1 MTQRSKKGLSQVC
14 NESYP
19 NVSNA
24 NPIRGGFAEDQLRGH
39 FIMRT
44 GFLTALAAST
54 ATVSLACA
62 FATPAMAQSTGS
74 VEFEKEILVTGARTT
89 VQQVGG
95 ISSPDTAKAKAVLTQ
110 ENLARQNPGQTV
122 LDSINQIPGVSFQNN
137 DAYGSTG
144 GTLNIRGFDSTRI
157 SLTVDGVPLNDSG
170 NYAIFSG
177 QQMDPEVIEQVNVNL
192 GTTDVD
198 SPTASAAGGT
208 VNLRTLTP
216 SHDLGAMFSG
226 SVGEWNF
233 MRGFVKFETGD
244 ITKGGIRAWV
254 SASRATNDIPFNG
267 FGKVNKQQYNGK
279 LYIPLSGGDFIS
291 ISGHYNQ
298 NRNNFFGS
306 VPLRTDT
313 TQSLTNLAARIVGPN
328 TANRFPLTNAER
340 FYAINAPC
348 LVNPGTNGV
357 ADPVAA
363 APLNQASC
371 GTEFDRRYN
380 PSNTGN
386 VRISSKFTLS
396 DKLVLT
402 VDPSYQYVKANGGGT
417 VTGQEGLRDINP
429 AGGTA
434 NPAACA
440 IAPNSATNTCVA
452 GYWGGS
458 PFFGRD
464 VNGDG
469 DALDAVT
476 VYAPSQTKTR
486 RLGVTASLRWEIDDH
501 NTIRLAYTYDHTKHR
516 QTGQVALVQ
525 PNGEPVDVFAVNV
538 PQKDANGTIL
548 QKRDRLSF
556 AILNKIAVEYRGE
569 FLDDKLVVNLG
580 GSLPFFKRD
589 LTNYCATSS
598 ASGFVE
604 CSGQNSALDATLATL
619 NPYTFNTT
627 TNAVTGFS
635 PPGHRVLN
643 YKKFLP
649 SVGFVYHVADNVSVF
664 GNYSK
669 NISIPSTDSLY
680 NSFFYPA
687 GTPQATPVAETTDN
701 FDMGVRYRSGMIQG
715 ELSAFYNQ
723 YHNRLASAYDPEL
736 DVTVIRNLGSVKK
749 YGLDGYL
756 SAQPIP
762 QLQLYVFGSYLK
774 SEIRDNLEIGK
785 NLDGSSVVA
794 LTAGKRESGAPNY
807 TFGVSARAAL
817 GPVDLGI
824 TAKRTGARA
833 LFDTGDATFIGSFIP
848 SGAKACASATSCT
861 TPVLSA
867 AQLASTG
874 QIYGNVAPAYWLV
887 NMDARFNLKAIG
899 LNDRSYFQVNIYNL
913 FDQLYVGGTS
923 AALIQANTFNKTT
936 GVSAYGNPGTAQ
948 IGAPRTVSATLVV
961 AF

>member
-1 MTQRSKKGLSQVC
+1 M
-14 NESYP
+14 
-19 NVSNA
+19 
-24 NPIRGGFAEDQLRGH
+24 IRG
-39 FIMRT
+39 IVKMRT
-44 GFLTALAAST
+44 GFITALAAST
-54 ATVSLACA
+54 ATVSIA
-62 FATPAMAQSTGS
+62 FAIATPAMAQSTGS
-74 VEFEKEILVTGARTT
+74 VEFEKEILVTGSRTT

-95 ISSPDTAKAKAVLTQ
+95 ISSPDTSKAKAVLTQ
-110 ENLARQNPGQTV
+110 ENLARQNPGQSV

-137 DAYGSTG
+137 DAYGSAG

-157 SLTVDGVPLNDSG
+157 SLTVDGIPLNDSG
-170 NYAIFSG
+170 NYAIFSN
-177 QQMDPEVIEQVNVNL
+177 QQIDPEVIEQVNVNL

-216 SHDLGAMFSG
+216 SHDFGAMFSG

-233 MRGFVKFETGD
+233 MRGFVKLETGD
-244 ITKGGIRAWV
+244 LTQSGIRAWV

-267 FGKVNKQQYNGK
+267 YGKVNKQQYNGK
-279 LYIPLSGGDFIS
+279 LYVPLSGGDFVS
-291 ISGHYNQ
+291 VSGHYNQ

-306 VPLRTDT
+306 VSLRTDT
-313 TQSLTNLAARIVGPN
+313 TQSLTNLAARVVGPN
-328 TANRFPLTNAER
+328 ASNRFPLTNAER

-348 LVNPGTNGV
+348 LLNPGTTGV
-357 ADPVAA
+357 ADAVAV

-371 GTEFDRRYN
+371 GTDFDRRYN

-386 VRISSKFTLS
+386 IRIASKFTLS

-417 VTGQEGLRDINP
+417 VTAQEGLRDINP

-440 IAPNSATNTCVA
+440 LAPSSATNTCVA

-464 VNGDG
+464 IND
-469 DALDAVT
+469 DSDSLDAVT
-476 VYAPSQTKTR
+476 VYAPSQTQTHR
-486 RLGVTASLRWEIDDH
+486 FGVTASLRWELDGH
-501 NTIRLAYTYDHTKHR
+501 NTVRFAYTFDRAKHR
-516 QTGQVALVQ
+516 QTGQVALVR

-538 PQKDANGTIL
+538 PQKDVNGTIL

-556 AILNKIAVEYRGE
+556 AILNKFAVEYRGE
-569 FLDDKLVVNLG
+569 FLDDKLVVNIG

-589 LTNYCATSS
+589 LNNFCATSS
-598 ASGFVE
+598 AGGFVE
-604 CSGQNSALDATLATL
+604 CSGQNAALDTQLATL
-619 NPYTFNTT
+619 NPYTFNAT

-635 PPGHRVLN
+635 PPQKRVLN

-649 SVGFVYHVADNVSVF
+649 SIGFVFAVADNVSAF

-669 NISIPSTDSLY
+669 NISIPGTDSLY

-687 GTPQATPVAETTDN
+687 GTSQATPVAETTDN
-701 FDMGVRYRSGMIQG
+701 FDLGVRYRSGMIQA

-723 YHNRLASAYDPEL
+723 YHNRLASAYDPDL

-749 YGLDGYL
+749 YGLDGII

-762 QLQLYVFGSYLK
+762 QLQFSVFGSYLK

-807 TFGVSARAAL
+807 TFGVSARATL
-817 GPVDLGI
+817 GPVDIGL
-824 TAKRTGARA
+824 TAKRTGTRA

-867 AQLASTG
+867 TQIASTG
-874 QIYGNVAPAYWLV
+874 QIFGNVAPAYWLV

-913 FDQLYVGGTS
+913 FDQRYVGGFS
-923 AALIQANTFNKTT
+923 AALIQSNTYNKTT
-936 GVSAYGNPGTAQ
+936 GTSAYGNPGTAQ
-948 IGAPRTVSATLVV
+948 IGAPRTISASLVV